1 MNTNLTNQERL
12 ALLCGALAS
21 FALAPTNSKKS
32 DVQKAIKDYQ
42 DAWIA
47 NNKTDSLFG
56 EEWDAD
62 ALEGFRNEAFVAE
75 IMQAIRF
82 GILEPDK
89 DVMAS
94 LHGVVDTFKHNKVP
108 F

>member
-21 FALAPTNSKKS
+21 FALAPTNSRKS
-32 DVQKAIKDYQ
+32 DVQKAIKEYQ

-56 EEWDAD
+56 EDWDAE
-62 ALEGFRNEAFVAE
+62 ALQGFRNEAFLAE
-75 IMQAIRF
+75 LFDAIRHGF
-82 GILEPDK
+82 MEYDK
-89 DVMAS
+89 DILGALQSAVSMHK
-94 LHGVVDTFKHNKVP
+94 HGVS
-108 F
+108 